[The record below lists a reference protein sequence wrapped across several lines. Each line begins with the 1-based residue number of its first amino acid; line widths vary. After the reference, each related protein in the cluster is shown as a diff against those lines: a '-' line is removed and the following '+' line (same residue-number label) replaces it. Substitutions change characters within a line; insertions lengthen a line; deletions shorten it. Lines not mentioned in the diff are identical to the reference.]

1 MQICIGETMPTE
13 LISLLG
19 GGVTG
24 FLFRF
29 WAQRAQD
36 QKEMFQRL
44 IEANRQ
50 TTENQD
56 KAVQRVPIDLGKGV
70 RQLIV
75 LACLFAVVAAPFVL
89 PFFGIPTF
97 AEYTQKQ
104 PESFFGL
111 IPETSR
117 KYFVEIPGY
126 LFAEENRQVLLAVV
140 GFYFGSAAGGNKS

>member
-1 MQICIGETMPTE
+1 MPFTPE
-13 LISLLG
+13 LLSLIG
-19 GGVTG
+19 GGAAG
-24 FLFRF
+24 FLFRYM
-29 WAQRAQD
+29 AQKPQD
-36 QKEMFQRL
+36 QKELFERL
-44 IEANRQ
+44 LTANKQ

-56 KAVQRVPIDLGKGV
+56 KAAQRVPIDLGKGV

-104 PESFFGL
+104 PESLFGI
-111 IPETSR
+111 IPETTR
-117 KYFVEIPGY
+117 NYFVEIPGY

-140 GFYFGSAAGGNKS
+140 GFYFGSAAGGNKT

>member
-1 MQICIGETMPTE
+1 MPTE

-19 GGVTG
+19 GGLTG
-24 FLFRF
+24 FFFRY

-36 QKEMFQRL
+36 QKEMFQQL
-44 IEANRQ
+44 ITANQQ
-50 TTENQD
+50 TTDNQD
-56 KAVQRVPIDLGKGV
+56 KAVKRVPIDLGKGV

-97 AEYTQKQ
+97 AEFTQKQ

-111 IPETSR
+111 IPETTR